1 MLKIQ
6 EFIFE
11 HEDWRDLLAAAPYNL
26 KITEDD
32 GFVMFKYN
40 QVESNFGQE
49 ICQEA
54 RGLILDARD
63 NFKVVRM
70 AFKKFFNLGEPYAA
84 RIDWSTAHAT
94 EKVDGSLMSVWYAR
108 DRWHLSTNGTIDAF
122 KAPLPNGEG
131 TFGELF
137 EKACPL
143 SIFKNFDKKKCF
155 TFELVSPYNT
165 VVIPYAETKVY
176 LTSIRKMDTLEEYS
190 WPHMVVWADANGFKL
205 PRTYGEVDEQ
215 GGRAIVDGMGEG
227 HEGIVV
233 RDGNNNRV
241 KVKTSLYV
249 QLHHMAGNGILTKER
264 AVQLVMDNET
274 EEFLAYFPQ
283 HRELIKTINQSIG
296 MFYISCAAIE
306 AEVNA
311 LKVFKKTSERKDFAI
326 WVKNKINEPYRAL
339 YFWAYDGILEE
350 RVKTITAKDFVKKFL
365 KH

>member
-11 HEDWRDLLAAAPYNL
+11 HEDWINLLVAAPYNL

-40 QVESNFGQE
+40 QIESDFGQE

-54 RGLILDARD
+54 RGLILDAKD

-70 AFKKFFNLGEPYAA
+70 AFRKFFNLGESYAA
-84 RIDWSTAHAT
+84 HIDWSTAHAT
-94 EKVDGSLMSVWYAR
+94 EKIDGSLMSVWYAR
-108 DRWHLSTNGTIDAF
+108 DKWHLSTNGVIDAF
-122 KAPLPNGEG
+122 KAPLANGEG

-143 SIFKNFDKKKCF
+143 ATFKDFDKKKCF

-190 WPHMVVWADANGFKL
+190 WPHMVVWADANGFEVPKA
-205 PRTYGEVDEQ
+205 YGDVDEQ
-215 GGRAIVDGMGEG
+215 GGRAIVDGMEEG

-249 QLHHMAGNGILTKER
+249 QLHHMAGNGILTPEH
-264 AVQLVMDNET
+264 AVQLVMDNEV
-274 EEFLAYFPQ
+274 EEFLAYFPH
-283 HRELIKTINQSIG
+283 HREMVNRIKYSMG
-296 MFYISCAAIE
+296 MFQISCTAIE
-306 AEVNA
+306 AEVNG
-311 LKVFKKTSERKDFAI
+311 LKEVISNRKDFAM
-326 WVKNKINEPYRAL
+326 WVKARVRDPYRAL
-339 YFWAYDGILEE
+339 YFWAYDGVLGE
-350 RVKTITAKDFVKKFL
+350 RVETITAKDFAKKFL